1 MIIYHQFSAYQ
12 MKFNR
17 SKTRWLCSLN
27 SALGV
32 GVWDSKYVVGA
43 GGGCRIG
50 IFEVN
55 WDLGVVG
62 SLGDIGLWAGE
73 SQKV

>member
-1 MIIYHQFSAYQ
+1 M
-12 MKFNR
+12 
-17 SKTRWLCSLN
+17 
-27 SALGV
+27 
-32 GVWDSKYVVGA
+32 DA
-43 GGGCRIG
+43 GGGCRVG

-62 SLGDIGLWAGE
+62 ALGDIGLWAGE